1 MTATAA
7 AAAAIDGDV
16 QLLLLATNVTGEQMN
31 AQLPEIR
38 DSLARRATAAAL
50 AATHPTITTT
60 DDLDALPAGT
70 VVRSDTIACRF
81 DTDHGVVLGDDRPP
95 LPPDGPAPASHHPV
109 APPQLLLTTP
119 PRRDRARRIRQAH
132 AATWR

>member
-16 QLLLLATNVTGEQMN
+16 QLLLLATNVTSEQMN
-31 AQLPEIR
+31 AQHPEIR

-70 VVRSDTIACRF
+70 VVRSDTGTIACRF
-81 DTDHGVVLGDDRPP
+81 DTDHGVVLGDDRPFSP
-95 LPPDGPAPASHHPV
+95 WTALQLPATILWD
-109 APPQLLLTTP
+109 
-119 PRRDRARRIRQAH
+119 PRSSS
-132 AATWR
+132 